1 MWSTKLTPIF
11 FILRP
16 LLFVKGVNYYYIKT
30 VKYFP
35 LYIMRQLAHAYH
47 EFFRVNPKNKGS
59 TPLHASAWIG
69 NEVVVKHILNK
80 MDGRKMSYNP
90 KDSTEWT
97 PLHWAAFNGHDS
109 ICGMIMAK
117 VKRKNPQ
124 NKLGTTPLHYA
135 CLNGHI
141 EVCRLMV
148 GMLEDKNPQNM
159 FGDTPLHQAAKAGHF
174 EICKYVFRASTLD
187 LFT

>member
-1 MWSTKLTPIF
+1 MFYS
-11 FILRP
+11 LRP
-16 LLFVKGVNYYYIKT
+16 LLIFKGVNYYYIKT

-90 KDSTEWT
+90 KDTTEWT

-109 ICGMIMAK
+109 ICGMIRVSNSDIK
-117 VKRKNPQ
+117 FRNSEIEFQ
-124 NKLGTTPLHYA
+124 YRFRNSKLV
-135 CLNGHI
+135 NSDI
-141 EVCRLMV
+141 
-148 GMLEDKNPQNM
+148 
-159 FGDTPLHQAAKAGHF
+159 F
-174 EICKYVFRASTLD
+174 
-187 LFT
+187 